1 MKKALA
7 VDRAGYYG
15 RVSMPQLLEEGLDVA
30 VFDIIF
36 GTRYCNARTMKMVGA
51 K

>member
-7 VDRAGYYG
+7 VGRAGYYG
-15 RVSMPQLLEEGLDVA
+15 RILMPQLLEEGLDVA

-36 GTRYCNARTMKMVGA
+36 GTRYRNARTMKVVGA